1 MRTAELVADAA
12 WVTLGLGIC
21 LYALKLRL
29 WDASGPASGFLP
41 FIAGVFIAVV
51 GLALVLRE
59 WARRPVRE
67 STAPFWEDRTGRNR
81 VALVT
86 AALCV
91 MAYLMPVLGF
101 LVTASLVMTFL
112 LGLTERTRLASS
124 VVLAVVSSL
133 ATYWLFGSLLQVR
146 LPRGLLGF

>member
-1 MRTAELVADAA
+1 M
-12 WVTLGLGIC
+12 
-21 LYALKLRL
+21 
-29 WDASGPASGFLP
+29 
-41 FIAGVFIAVV
+41 
-51 GLALVLRE
+51 
-59 WARRPVRE
+59 RE

-112 LGLTERTRLASS
+112 LGLTERTRVASS
-124 VVLAVVSSL
+124 VALAVVSSL